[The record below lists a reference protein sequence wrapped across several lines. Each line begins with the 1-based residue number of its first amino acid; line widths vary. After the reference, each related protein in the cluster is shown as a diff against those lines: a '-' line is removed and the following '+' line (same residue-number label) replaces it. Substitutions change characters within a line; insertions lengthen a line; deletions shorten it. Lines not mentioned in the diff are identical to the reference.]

1 MKKGKLILLDGT
13 DGSGKK
19 TQCDLL
25 VERLKR
31 DGRTIGYVDF
41 PRYGERS
48 AVLVEDYLNGKFGMA
63 NEVDPYAASLFYA
76 LDRWVAIP
84 GINQDL
90 AAGKIV
96 IANRYVVSS
105 MGHQAGKI
113 KSQVKRREYYQWLDN
128 LEYQI
133 LKIPRPNLNIILHM
147 PAAIAQR
154 LIDHKS
160 PRQYLNGK
168 KRDIHEADL
177 NHLQQAEQSYLEVAT
192 IFPNFKVIECAP
204 DNQLMTPQEIHHLV
218 WQAVEPLLEA
228 K

>member
-1 MKKGKLILLDGT
+1 MEKGKLILLDGT

-31 DGRTIGYVDF
+31 EGREIGYVDF

-48 AVLVEDYLNGKFGMA
+48 AMLVEDYLNGQFGSA
-63 NEVDPYAASLFYA
+63 EEVDPYAASLFYA
-76 LDRWVAIP
+76 MDRWVAIP
-84 GINQDL
+84 GISKDL
-90 AAGKIV
+90 ADGKIV

-113 KSQVKRREYYQWLDN
+113 RNDAKRKEYYKWLDN
-128 LEYQI
+128 LEYRI
-133 LKIPRPNLNIILHM
+133 LRIPRPDLNIILHM
-147 PAAIAQR
+147 PAAIAQK
-154 LIDHKS
+154 LIDNKS

-177 NHLQQAEQSYLEVAT
+177 NHLQQAEKSYLEVAST
-192 IFPNFKVIECAP
+192 FPNFKVVECAP
-204 DNQLMTPQEIHHLV
+204 GGQLMTPQEIHQLV
-218 WQAVEPLLEA
+218 WEAVEPII
-228 K
+228 